1 MSNKFKEKPAPKTE
15 ASKGPKK
22 PQGKVA
28 RSIGSVVSGNFLS
41 SDQTVR
47 LLPFIFFLGFLAIC
61 YIANGYYA
69 EKKVKQMNQVS
80 NEIKELKSE
89 YIITKSDLMFISKQS
104 EVAMVATSIGL
115 IEAKDDPPKKIII
128 KKQPTTTNNN

>member
-1 MSNKFKEKPAPKTE
+1 MANKFKEKPAPKVE
-15 ASKGPKK
+15 APKGPKK
-22 PQGKVA
+22 PQGKVV

-69 EKKVKQMNQVS
+69 EKKVKQMNQVA
-80 NEIKELKSE
+80 NDIKELKSE

-104 EVAMVATSIGL
+104 EVAKIAAAIG
-115 IEAKDDPPKKIII
+115 IVEAKDDPPKKIIV
-128 KKQPTTTNNN
+128 KKQSAPANNN